1 MITGYV
7 TTAIIAAAIAAT
19 AAWQTQNWR
28 HDAIELARVRVE
40 ARDQVKRIEHVDV
53 AAVKHETFKAKE
65 EVRYV
70 ERTKI
75 VDRIVDRPVYR
86 NACFDDDGLQQLN
99 AAIAGR
105 DPASEPAPTVPRS
118 AAPVR

>member
-1 MITGYV
+1 MITGYAI
-7 TTAIIAAAIAAT
+7 TAIVAAGIAGT
-19 AAWQTQNWR
+19 TAWQTQNWR
-28 HDAIELARVRVE
+28 HDSNELARTRMV
-40 ARDQVKRIEHVDV
+40 ARDQAKRIEHVDV

-70 ERTKI
+70 ERTQI
-75 VDRIVDRPVYR
+75 VDRIVDRAVYR

-105 DPASEPAPTVPRS
+105 DPAGEPEATVPGP
-118 AAPVR
+118 AALVR